1 MKATKKDISEI
12 NQIKL
17 QVMTIYQ
24 IYTNGVPTKQVFNTL
39 EAAIELSNK
48 LKCMYKHVSVESFNI
63 PTK

>member
-1 MKATKKDISEI
+1 
-12 NQIKL
+12 
-17 QVMTIYQ
+17 MTIYQ